1 LIKIS
6 AKETS
11 FGAFLYGS
19 IWKGQSHRIQ
29 HPVRRLLHHLLNLFS
44 VVDSV
49 GEMYNYIKCVGLS
62 RPILLIAICSRLAL
76 SYLQ

>member
-44 VVDSV
+44 VVDSESIP
-49 GEMYNYIKCVGLS
+49 GI
-62 RPILLIAICSRLAL
+62 
-76 SYLQ
+76 